1 MTSSL
6 GSINWLQWLTELRET
21 FQSLDYQF
29 IIKGII
35 KDTDEQP
42 DGRDV

>member
-21 FQSLDYQF
+21 FQSLDYQL
-29 IIKGII
+29 IIKGY
-35 KDTDEQP
+35 DLGTA
-42 DGRDV
+42 R